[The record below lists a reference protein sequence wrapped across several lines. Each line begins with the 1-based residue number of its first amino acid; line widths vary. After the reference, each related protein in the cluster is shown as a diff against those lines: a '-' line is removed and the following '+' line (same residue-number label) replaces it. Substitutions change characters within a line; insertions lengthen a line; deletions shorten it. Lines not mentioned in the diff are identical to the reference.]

1 MNVKFVG
8 KLVSGIT
15 NLHCLDDSF
24 NFSFFFFFQ
33 LFDLCGTRKLERPH
47 GGHGA
52 NFILAPS
59 WFVDLH
65 ISGFIA
71 FQELNISL

>member
-1 MNVKFVG
+1 MIRLIF
-8 KLVSGIT
+8 
-15 NLHCLDDSF
+15 
-24 NFSFFFFFQ
+24 FSFFFSYSTYVEHVNWK
-33 LFDLCGTRKLERPH
+33 DPH
-47 GGHGA
+47 GGHEA

-65 ISGFIA
+65 ISEFIA

>member
-24 NFSFFFFFQ
+24 NFSFFFFF
-33 LFDLCGTRKLERPH
+33 FSYSTYVEHVNWKDLMGATEPISSSRPR
-47 GGHGA
+47 GSWIY
-52 NFILAPS
+52 ILAGLS
-59 WFVDLH
+59 H
-65 ISGFIA
+65 SR
-71 FQELNISL
+71 N

>member
-1 MNVKFVG
+1 MKFVG
-8 KLVSGIT
+8 KLVSRISIASMIR
-15 NLHCLDDSF
+15 LIFLF
-24 NFSFFFFFQ
+24 LFSFFFQ
-33 LFDLCGTRKLERPH
+33 LFNLCGIRKLERSH